1 MESLALIVG
10 IILGS
15 ALLNLIVGVVFS
27 FIRKKWAQIVTIIS
41 AILSTLLGVM
51 LAVEADGNNNQL
63 IMASIL
69 IVVAVFSFANILRRR
84 VKNDSR
90 G

>member
-84 VKNDSR
+84 VKNDS
-90 G
+90 GG